1 MVSQLLSQARKD
13 AATPQVQLAAV
24 NAPCG
29 GHLLRISAADGL
41 VKSADS
47 CCTTGVK
54 VVHTVQ
60 HEGEFI
66 VTFPKAYHS
75 GFSLGWNA
83 AEAANFA
90 VMDWLPFGFEAME
103 SYSKVCSKSGTS
115 KSGNACSEAQHMVLV
130 PLWEDRHVM
139 EWVLIAHVLIR
150 HGLARFMQACKL

>member
-1 MVSQLLSQARKD
+1 MRMTAPQRFQQDRDLLHHLTTL
-13 AATPQVQLAAV
+13 TPPPLLMNNGELLLTASTERCSHLA
-24 NAPCG
+24 N
-29 GHLLRISAADGL
+29 AADNASTDNVSCSHCLLQSTLGGL
-41 VKSADS
+41 GVKCFNS
-47 CCTTGVK
+47 CITGVK

-103 SYSKVCSKSGTS
+103 SYSKVCSTS
-115 KSGNACSEAQHMVLV
+115 SFCQN
-130 PLWEDRHVM
+130 WEST
-139 EWVLIAHVLIR
+139 LN
-150 HGLARFMQACKL
+150 GLTN